1 MKKPAPRLLVCQ
13 TTASPS
19 TSKDK
24 PVIEQLAKR
33 ISHLKSSIALE
44 KRKSKIPIESVTERK
59 PPVNQVPSKP
69 QMKVT
74 KQKNDT
80 VAARIACDR
89 WQVAIGLVMGMA
101 KMATHSM
108 QIENEPFS
116 VGDLVFDPSIFKANK
131 NYVALTDDAKFILSQ
146 LPEKRSEQQIEEV
159 TNNLKEIGIKSF
171 NEYPA
176 DVQRKLARIARYE
189 VITPQ
194 RVIIRQGRPAENL
207 YFLIDGTVVAIERIR
222 SGNDEYDSEDLL
234 ILRKGAMF
242 GETEMINRLNR
253 RATVIS
259 KANVELLTLERR
271 DLLKVFSNYEHPT
284 ESQDHIKFLQ
294 RCDFIDLWPINKL
307 VNDLDIC
314 TPYFF
319 KQNALIIED
328 GLKTDFLVVVR
339 SGQCRVIRKLYKNI
353 SARIP
358 KVDVHAKSN
367 KVKMLEYNDELLR
380 NNFRNFSRHGSQ
392 FDSVFRAD
400 SFEQKLRVN
409 ANVEQIIDRIRPQ
422 PSQTLKTKPSLQSR
436 GSQRYGEMSKSTLQR
451 YGSKRL
457 GRENLFQK
465 QKTIR
470 SVGDENAL
478 NNTIEQDGENEIAIL
493 EYSQKTKLE
502 KALLLPKTQ
511 EYLLKENETDN
522 ENENTAVYI
531 QIDILKK
538 KDVFGLDTLVFDK
551 YYDHP
556 ETTGLCLVS
565 GENENGVDVV
575 FLSKTFFVEHASEQV
590 AWRVRRMMKSIP
602 DAETL
607 WAEIERQDLWG
618 DYKEGVV
625 DEIFMGKPIILKKA
639 PWL

>member
-1 MKKPAPRLLVCQ
+1 MGDEEEHKKPEPRLLVCQ
-13 TTASPS
+13 TAKPRSA
-19 TSKDK
+19 SKDK
-24 PVIEQLAKR
+24 ALIEQLAKR

-44 KRKSKIPIESVTERK
+44 KRKTKSVIEPMTERK
-59 PPVNQVPSKP
+59 PPVNQVPSKSQIKLP
-69 QMKVT
+69 R
-74 KQKNDT
+74 QKNDT
-80 VAARIACDR
+80 VGARIACDR

-101 KMATHSM
+101 KMATRSM
-108 QIENEPFS
+108 QVETEPFS
-116 VGDLVFDPSIFKANK
+116 VGDLVFDPSLFKANK
-131 NYVALTDDAKFILSQ
+131 NYVVLTDDSKFVLSQ
-146 LPEKRSEQQIEEV
+146 LPEKRSEQQIEEL
-159 TNNLKEIGIKSF
+159 TKNLKEIGIKSF

-176 DVQRKLARIARYE
+176 DVQRKLVRIARYE
-189 VITPQ
+189 VVTPQ
-194 RVIIRQGRPAENL
+194 RVIIRQGRPSENL

-222 SGNDEYDSEDLL
+222 GANDEYESEDLL

-259 KANVELLTLERR
+259 KANVELLTLERS
-271 DLLKVFSNYEHPT
+271 DLLKVYSNYEHPT

-294 RCDFIDLWPINKL
+294 HCDFIDLWPINKL

-328 GLKTDFLVVVR
+328 GSKTDFLVVVR
-339 SGQCRVIRKLYKNI
+339 SGQCRVIRKLYKNV
-353 SARIP
+353 SKNVP
-358 KVDVHAKSN
+358 KVDGQTKSN

-380 NNFRNFSRHGSQ
+380 NNFRHFSRHGSQ

-409 ANVEQIIDRIRPQ
+409 ANVEQIIDQIRPQ
-422 PSQTLKTKPSLQSR
+422 PSQTLKTRPSLQSHC
-436 GSQRYGEMSKSTLQR
+436 SQSYGEMSKSTLTR
-451 YGSKRL
+451 HGSKRL
-457 GRENLFQK
+457 ERGNSFRK
-465 QKTIR
+465 QKSIR
-470 SVGDENAL
+470 TL
-478 NNTIEQDGENEIAIL
+478 NNRIEQDVENELAIL

-522 ENENTAVYI
+522 ENENEAVYI

-556 ETTGLCLVS
+556 DATGLCLVS
-565 GENENGVDVV
+565 GENEKGVDVV

-590 AWRVRRMMKSIP
+590 AWRVRRMMKSHP

-607 WAEIERQDLWG
+607 WAEIERQELWA
-618 DYKEGVV
+618 DYKEAVI
-625 DEIFMGKPIILKKA
+625 DDIFMGKPILLKTA